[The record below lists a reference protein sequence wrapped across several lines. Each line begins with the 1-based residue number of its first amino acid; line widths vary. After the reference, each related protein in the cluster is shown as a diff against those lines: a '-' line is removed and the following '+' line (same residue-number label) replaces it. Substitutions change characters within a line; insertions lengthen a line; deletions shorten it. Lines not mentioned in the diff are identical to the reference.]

1 MRDEKSAA
9 KAGANEGA
17 KPAKRKGEES
27 KLWLLWS
34 KFPKFVLGFLLLSLV
49 LTLMELAL
57 DGIPAGDALPRAT
70 G

>member
-1 MRDEKSAA
+1 MWTMRDEKSAA
-9 KAGANEGA
+9 KAGAE
-17 KPAKRKGEES
+17 PAKRKGEES

-57 DGIPAGDALPRAT
+57 DGSPAGDALPRAT